1 MIKIRSVQQDE
12 RDERDDTFWNS
23 NHEHRKAKAQ
33 KSRHKGL
40 NSSAIRQG
48 IEDYFDK
55 SKLRK
60 NISDHYQDLD
70 GYDELDEDDDK
81 PRI

>member
-1 MIKIRSVQQDE
+1 MTRIRSMQQD
-12 RDERDDTFWNS
+12 DWDDAFWNS
-23 NHEHRKAKAQ
+23 NHEHRKAKAR
-33 KSRHKGL
+33 KARHKGL
-40 NSSAIRQG
+40 NSSAIREG

-60 NISDHYQDLD
+60 SISERYQELDAYEDLD
-70 GYDELDEDDDK
+70 NSDYK

>member
-1 MIKIRSVQQDE
+1 MIRIRSVQQDE
-12 RDERDDTFWNS
+12 WDDTFWNS

-33 KSRHKGL
+33 KSRHKGV
-40 NSSAIRQG
+40 NSSTISQG

-60 NISDHYQDLD
+60 SISERYQDFD
-70 GYDELDEDDDK
+70 DYNELDDTEYK

>member
-1 MIKIRSVQQDE
+1 MTRIRSMQQDE
-12 RDERDDTFWNS
+12 WDDTFWNS

-40 NSSAIRQG
+40 NSSTIRQG

-60 NISDHYQDLD
+60 SISERYQDLD
-70 GYDELDEDDDK
+70 GYDELDEADYK